1 MNLGNFAQQYMSS
14 VKANLVDKKKSK
26 IENEKNLKILAE
38 KVKLLDELDSAIED
52 FVPAGKRIDIFLKGL
67 EVLKTGDEGK
77 RQVMKAF
84 NKLSVQYNLNQ
95 ERELKLFG
103 E

>member
-1 MNLGNFAQQYMSS
+1 MGNFAQQYMAS

-26 IENEKNLKILAE
+26 IDNDKNMRILAE

-52 FVPAGKRIDIFLKGL
+52 FVPEGRRIDIFLKGL

-84 NKLSVQYNLNQ
+84 NKLAVQYNLNQ
-95 ERELKLFG
+95 EKELKLFG